1 MGERMTGC
9 HPLSS
14 QKQKCK
20 NVYNMAIYKSVKSP
34 VYRAI
39 SIDLLMGVTK
49 YKVCDT
55 HEYGII

>member
-1 MGERMTGC
+1 
-9 HPLSS
+9 
-14 QKQKCK
+14 
-20 NVYNMAIYKSVKSP
+20 MATNKSVKSP
-34 VYRAI
+34 VYRAF